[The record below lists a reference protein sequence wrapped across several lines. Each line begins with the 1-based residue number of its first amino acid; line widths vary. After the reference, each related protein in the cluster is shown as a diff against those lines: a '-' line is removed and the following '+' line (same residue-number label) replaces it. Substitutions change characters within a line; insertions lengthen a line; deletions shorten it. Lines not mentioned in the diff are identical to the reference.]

1 MSKFI
6 ANAGLAAI
14 IFTLSACG
22 GGSNGGVAVTPPP
35 APPPPPPPATYVKID
50 DLTGTQVFQTAT
62 IKYNV
67 LAGVRQNYESQNFGA
82 GSTITYN
89 ATNDSFIITP
99 VGGAAVTFTQANLD
113 PATTIPP
120 GQLGFLNG
128 TNRLFYITPGAATG
142 VPLSY
147 TRLGS
152 FNTVA
157 ANGSINVELLV
168 GGVPTIRSDLPT
180 TGTANYTTGIGGTAN
195 FNGTNYSLTNSSTAT
210 FSANFATGAINMG
223 FALGGKINPTALRV
237 DLGTATGTGTISSAT
252 SGFSGL
258 FTSGTNVTSGLFTG
272 SFFGPQAAEIG
283 FNFQLAG
290 PNFTAVGQGAGVKV
304 VPTP

>member
-22 GGSNGGVAVTPPP
+22 GGNDGIAVTPPP

-50 DLTGTQVFQTAT
+50 DLTGTQVFQTASL
-62 IKYNV
+62 KYNV
-67 LAGVRQNYESQNFGA
+67 SASGLQNFESQNFGT

-89 ATNDSFIITP
+89 ADNDSFIITP

-113 PATTIPP
+113 PLATNPP
-120 GQLGFLNG
+120 AVIGFVNG
-128 TNRLFYITPGAATG
+128 TNRLFYISPGAGTS

-152 FNTVA
+152 FISAA
-157 ANGSINVELLV
+157 ANGSANVELLV
-168 GGVPTIRSDLPT
+168 GGVPTIRTDLPT
-180 TGTANYTTGIGGTAN
+180 TGTANYTTGIDGSAKL
-195 FNGTNYSLTNSSTAT
+195 NGINYSLFNNSTAT
-210 FSANFATGAINMG
+210 FSANFATGAINLG
-223 FALGGKINPTALRV
+223 FALGGTTNATAPRV

-258 FTSGTNVTSGLFTG
+258 FASGTNVTSGLFTG

-283 FNFQLAG
+283 FLFQLAG
-290 PNFTAVGQGAGVKV
+290 PNFSAVGSGAGVKA

>member
-6 ANAGLAAI
+6 AKAGLAAI

-22 GGSNGGVAVTPPP
+22 GGNNGVAIAPPP

-50 DLTGTQVFQTAT
+50 DLTGTNVFQTAT
-62 IKYNV
+62 IKYNEA
-67 LAGVRQNYESQNFGA
+67 AGVLQNFESQNFGA

-99 VGGAAVTFTQANLD
+99 VGGTAVTFTQANLD

-120 GQLGFLNG
+120 RQLGFLNG
-128 TNRLFYITPGAATG
+128 TNRLFYIIPGAATG

-157 ANGSINVELLV
+157 ANGSINVELFV
-168 GGVPTIRSDLPT
+168 GGVPTIRTDLPA
-180 TGTANYTTGIGGTAN
+180 TGTANYTTGIGGRAN
-195 FNGTNYSLTNSSTAT
+195 FNGTDYSLLNNSTAT
-210 FSANFATGAINMG
+210 FSANFATGAINLG
-223 FALGGKINPTALRV
+223 FALGGKINPTAPRV

-258 FTSGTNVTSGLFTG
+258 FTSGTNVTSGLFNG
-272 SFFGPQAAEIG
+272 AFFGPQAAEIG

>member
-22 GGSNGGVAVTPPP
+22 GSNDGVAVTPPP

-67 LAGVRQNYESQNFGA
+67 VAGVRQNYESQNFGA

-120 GQLGFLNG
+120 GQLGFING
-128 TNRLFYITPGAATG
+128 TSRLFYITPGAATG

-195 FNGTNYSLTNSSTAT
+195 LGGTNYSLANNSTAT
-210 FSANFATGAINMG
+210 FSANFATGAINLG
-223 FALGGKINPTALRV
+223 FALGGKINPTAPRV

-290 PNFTAVGQGAGVKV
+290 PNFSAVGQGAGVKV